1 MGTPILN
8 GLGMGI
14 SNCEVGMGRVFLYLP
29 VLPRYPNPR
38 HPAAAAAAGNLA
50 SSQGLTRRCQGR
62 AREAAV
68 EETGAAVQSPIA
80 AGTNSSSSFSFRLL
94 LVPFS
99 SPIAAMGFP
108 LDGIRA
114 QKQN

>member
-1 MGTPILN
+1 MGTP
-8 GLGMGI
+8 GMDI
-14 SNCEVGMGRVFLYLP
+14 SNCEVGMEKVFLYLP

-38 HPAAAAAAGNLA
+38 HPAAAAGNLA

-114 QKQN
+114 QKQNWRWVSC